1 LSRWTVAL
9 RLSRRDALRHRT
21 SSVLTAALVAA
32 PVTALVLAGS
42 LYASVNLS
50 SSTQDHR
57 DFGNAAFSYSP
68 PDATGST
75 GSGSSLATLL
85 PVGSRQVTR
94 HFGSLRVTGPGGH
107 RYFVET
113 DDLPYTDPLLAGM
126 LDPLKG
132 RPAAAP
138 SETVL
143 TPTLAHLLQVDLGGK
158 VAMVGGPQL
167 TVVGLARYPSDLT
180 AMSLVLAPGPPLAGP
195 DATKFVGLPAG
206 TDRAAVVTRLLS
218 RDSQDQLNLRRSDEP
233 PASTTVS
240 SDTLSTGALVV
251 LLALLQAA
259 LTAGSA
265 FAVGARRKRRSLALV
280 AVNGGER
287 RDLASMVLADG
298 VVLGLVGTLAG
309 AALGLLLSPVAYP
322 FLQHRTDEQLMGVHF
337 RPWLVVAA
345 IAFGLLA
352 AVLAALVPARQAARV
367 PLTQALGGLRG
378 ATHTPRWLTGLGVAL
393 SVVGVL
399 VAMLGATSTST
410 AGASRTPIVLL
421 GITLLQLGSVCLCP
435 VIVGAAGRLGSRL
448 PVAPR
453 LALRDAARQRAR
465 SGPAVAAVAA
475 AVSGAVA
482 VSVFLA
488 SNETRD
494 RRQYIPASP
503 ANQVTVTPIDSD
515 ELSGS
520 GSTPSGGEPIA
531 TAVARAT
538 VERLLA
544 PVQPQV
550 IASEQVL
557 NLSIASP
564 GNGDRYSGNGSSVT
578 SGVVM
583 QGDANTLR
591 ALGGVDPDAR
601 AAAALLAG
609 TALVSSPDLLVNG
622 KVELEQ
628 QSTSSSGGSS
638 IIRLPA
644 QVVHWGDGY
653 AMPAVL
659 LSERAAKAH
668 HILAQTA
675 PEWRA
680 LLAEPPSPKQAAQL
694 MGAAPDVNANV
705 SLELGYRPPSHVIVL
720 TLLLVSLLFSLGVT
734 AVATALASADAR
746 PDLAVLAAVG
756 AAPSTRRRL
765 VAAQAGVTALLGG
778 AIGLVIG
785 IVPAWVI
792 IASPSDLQLPF
803 TMPWQPYPV
812 FLVGLPLVA
821 IIGGL
826 LLTRSRLPQPRR
838 GG

>member
-1 LSRWTVAL
+1 
-9 RLSRRDALRHRT
+9 
-21 SSVLTAALVAA
+21 LTAALVAA

-42 LYASVNLS
+42 LYASANVS
-50 SSTQDHR
+50 SATHDHR

-68 PDATGST
+68 PDGPTAEPSPGK
-75 GSGSSLATLL
+75 SLPA
-85 PVGSRQVTR
+85 GSRQVTR
-94 HFGSLRVTGPGGH
+94 HVGDLRVTGPDGH

-113 DDLPYTDPLLAGM
+113 DDLPYRDPLFAGM
-126 LDPLKG
+126 VTPLSG
-132 RPAAAP
+132 RPAASP
-138 SETVL
+138 NETVV
-143 TPTLAHLLQVDLGGK
+143 TPAVAHLLHVAVGGK
-158 VAMVGGPQL
+158 IAVVDGPQL
-167 TVVGLARYPSDLT
+167 TVVGLGRYPSDLSAT
-180 AMSLVLAPGPPLAGP
+180 TLVVAPGSPLAGK
-195 DATKFVGLPAG
+195 TTSVFVGLPAG
-206 TDRAAVVTRLLS
+206 TDRAALVSQLL
-218 RDSQDQLNLRRSDEP
+218 RTDSQRELSVRHADSPRFGDP
-233 PASTTVS
+233 VS
-240 SDTLSTGALVV
+240 RNALSTGALVV

-298 VVLGLVGTLAG
+298 LVLGLVGTFAG

-322 FLQHRTDEQLMGVHF
+322 FLQHRTNEQLLGVHI

-352 AVLAALVPARQAARV
+352 AVLAALVPARQAARI

-378 ATHTPRWLTGLGVAL
+378 ATRTPRWLTGSGIAL
-393 SVVGVL
+393 CIVGVL
-399 VAMLGATSTST
+399 VALLGATSTTVSG
-410 AGASRTPIVLL
+410 AGRTPVVLL

-435 VIVGAAGRLGSRL
+435 VIVGAAGRLGSHL
-448 PVAPR
+448 PVSPR

-482 VSVFLA
+482 VSIFLA
-488 SNETRD
+488 SSAAHD
-494 RRQYIPASP
+494 RRDYVPASP
-503 ANQVTVTPIDSD
+503 ANQVIVTPTDSGQPAGPVAA
-515 ELSGS
+515 SNPTFGA
-520 GSTPSGGEPIA
+520 GI
-531 TAVARAT
+531 ARAD
-538 VERLLA
+538 VERLLQT
-544 PVQPQV
+544 VQPRA
-550 IASEQVL
+550 IAPEQRL
-557 NLSIASP
+557 NVMVETSSGTSP
-564 GNGDRYSGNGSSVT
+564 DS
-578 SGVVM
+578 VM
-583 QGDANTLR
+583 QGDATTLQ
-591 ALGGVDPDAR
+591 ALDVDDPNGR

-622 KVELEQ
+622 MLELQLDSESTSA
-628 QSTSSSGGSS
+628 STSSSPTT
-638 IIRLPA
+638 IRLPA
-644 QVVHWGDGY
+644 QVVSLANGY
-653 AMPAVL
+653 NMPDVL
-659 LSERAAKAH
+659 LSAGVVIAH
-668 HILAQTA
+668 HLTPLAA

-680 LLAEPPSPKQAAQL
+680 LLPQAPSAKQAAEL
-694 MGAAPDVNANV
+694 SGAAPDINADISV
-705 SLELGYRPPSHVIVL
+705 ELGYHAPSHVIVL
-720 TLLLVSLLFSLGVT
+720 VLLLVSLLFSLAVT

-792 IASPSDLQLPF
+792 IASPSDLRLPF

-821 IIGGL
+821 VLGGL

-838 GG
+838 AG